1 MIRIRMWR
9 AALVCTAFAAAF
21 AVAGFSVQSHEA
33 RLASAQEGSGQCG
46 TLKLTATMPTYVFFS
61 GAVDPQGS
69 ADCFAWQEFFY
80 LNWRAQP
87 GSVGIPDPAA
97 PPSAFG
103 APATSTSQMT
113 TTVWESYH
121 PATDL
126 FADAAYRGVAERPRP
141 GAEVLAA
148 TSKFDGETIDLHG
161 IQQATTGWLT
171 DQKHHL
177 TFYEVR
183 VDNDEYQYVSRNHLT
198 TLAGQQV
205 CVNSTYGLQLPAG
218 GGQKGASI
226 DHDCTGAATKYG
238 QNFGAIELK
247 AAWIPLPDPASWP
260 KYLTALAD
268 IYAPGL
274 PPQKNVV
281 VGLTGLHI
289 IHKVP
294 NQQQLNWA
302 TFEHIANDPDAAASP
317 NPAAT
322 WTYNN
327 PNCNP
332 STDHYKC
339 VPNVKPST
347 PCLAAQGA
355 TASCDPLYAPVQVT
369 RLTALDAIAS
379 SENALAW
386 KLIQAANPKSVFL
399 NYELVQVQWPTNGT
413 AVVPPGSRVPLPNGS
428 PLPRAPV
435 ANTTMETYIQS
446 KTCFY
451 CHQYAPIAARKA
463 LRVNNGGSI
472 LTIPASPGLTATV
485 KAKADAAF
493 GSDYS
498 FLFQKAR

>member
-1 MIRIRMWR
+1 MIRIGIWR

-21 AVAGFSVQSHEA
+21 VVAGFGVQSHEA
-33 RLASAQEGSGQCG
+33 RVALAQEGSGQCG
-46 TLKLTATMPTYVFFS
+46 ALRVAAAMPKSVLFN

-87 GSVGIPDPAA
+87 GSVGLPDPSAS
-97 PPSAFG
+97 PSAFG
-103 APATSTSQMT
+103 TPATSPSQIT

-121 PATDL
+121 PATDV
-126 FADAAYRGVAERPRP
+126 FPDAVYSAVSARPRP
-141 GAEVLAA
+141 GVEVLAA
-148 TSKFDGETIDLHG
+148 TSKFDGDAIDLHG

-171 DQKHHL
+171 DQKRKL

-183 VDNDEYQYVSRNHLT
+183 VDNDEYQYITTNHLGT
-198 TLAGQQV
+198 IAGQQA
-205 CVNSTYGLQLPAG
+205 CVNAKYGLQLPAG
-218 GGQKGASI
+218 SGPSGTAI
-226 DHDCTGAATKYG
+226 DHDCTGATKTYG

-247 AAWIPLPDPASWP
+247 AAWIELPDRKTWST
-260 KYLTALAD
+260 YLTALAD

-274 PPQKNVV
+274 PPRKNVV
-281 VGLTGLHI
+281 VGLVGLHI

-302 TFEHIANDPDAAASP
+302 TFEHVDNAPNASATP
-317 NPAAT
+317 NPTAT

-339 VPNVKPST
+339 VPNTKPST
-347 PCLAAQGA
+347 PCLAAKGA
-355 TASCDPLYAPVQVT
+355 TASCDPLYAPIQVT
-369 RLTALDAIAS
+369 RLTAIDSNAS
-379 SENALAW
+379 PVNAKAW
-386 KLIQAANPKSVFL
+386 ALIQKANPASVFL

-413 AVVPPGSRVPLPNGS
+413 AVVPPGSRVPLPDGS
-428 PLPRAPV
+428 SLPRAPV
-435 ANTTMETYIQS
+435 ANTTMETYIQN

-451 CHQYAPIAARKA
+451 CHQYAPIASRKL
-463 LRVNNGGSI
+463 LRASNGGNI
-472 LTIPASPGLTATV
+472 LTIPANPGLTAHV
-485 KAKADAAF
+485 KAKDDAAF